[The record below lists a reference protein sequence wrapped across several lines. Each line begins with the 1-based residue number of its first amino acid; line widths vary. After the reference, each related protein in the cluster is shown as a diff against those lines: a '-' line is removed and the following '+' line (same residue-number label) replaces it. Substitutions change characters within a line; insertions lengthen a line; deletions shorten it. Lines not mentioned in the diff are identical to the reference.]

1 MPVET
6 RGARKRRP
14 STDVSEG
21 EREHSQGAQ
30 VHEAPIPNE
39 PGNVPVPD
47 PSERYTAA
55 ATAWKRVY
63 ASRCIITAMVLS
75 GCALEL
81 VLHGSLSSRVSLVC
95 CPLAVY
101 CLIVLLLTGSRR
113 DPANIIYHSKATR
126 VVSVVLLAVATYEKG
141 LDPIST
147 ALAL

>member
-21 EREHSQGAQ
+21 EREHSQ
-30 VHEAPIPNE
+30 VHETPTSNE
-39 PGNVPVPD
+39 PGTAPVPD

-55 ATAWKRVY
+55 ATAWKRIY

-81 VLHGSLSSRVSLVC
+81 ILHGSLSSNVSLAC

-101 CLIVLLLTGSRR
+101 GLIVLLLTDSRR
-113 DPANIIYHSKATR
+113 DPANIIYHSKAAR
-126 VVSVVLLAVATYEKG
+126 VVSVVLLAVVTYEKG
-141 LDPIST
+141 FDPIST